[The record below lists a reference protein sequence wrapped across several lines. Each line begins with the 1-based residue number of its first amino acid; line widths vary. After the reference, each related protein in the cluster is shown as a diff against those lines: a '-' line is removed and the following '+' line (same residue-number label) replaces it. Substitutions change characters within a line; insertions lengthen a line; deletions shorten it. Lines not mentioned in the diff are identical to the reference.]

1 MKKKKLS
8 EARRRASEKYRKS
21 HIVTIRKQNTDRRRK
36 ARLKK
41 RLIKARKD
49 EMTDLFERMR
59 PSLFKW
65 AIFFAK
71 FDRQFEVDEL
81 VNVAFCHGGLRKIRN
96 PKLWSKKIM
105 WILQSYMR
113 KVRRDNSVDKIIQS
127 YVKTYGR
134 HINDGEGK
142 EYTFNGKEIK

>member
-1 MKKKKLS
+1 MIKKKLS

-36 ARLKK
+36 ARFKI
-41 RLIKARKD
+41 RLIKARED
-49 EMTDLFERMR
+49 EMTDLFERMK

-65 AIFFAK
+65 ATFFAK
-71 FDRQFEVDEL
+71 FDRQFEIHEL
-81 VNVAFCHGGLRKIRN
+81 VNVAFCHGGLRKIKN

-105 WILQSYMR
+105 WIQQDHMR
-113 KVRRDNSVDKIIQS
+113 KVRKDNSIDKIIQA

-134 HINDGEGK
+134 YIDDGEGR
-142 EYTFNGKEIK
+142 EYTFNGKEIE